1 MLMPF
6 CPVDVQILADGNAA
20 AAALRARLNPN
31 QDILFLASDGRFE
44 ALRLDLFVNALQEDG
59 HRVLRYADITP
70 NPALAD
76 VAKLLSFLS
85 ANAFVPTAVVAA
97 GGGSCIDL
105 GKAACALCGLPPAHT
120 SAAVREALRTHAYE
134 RPHARPGLYALPTTA
149 GTGSEVT
156 RWATLW
162 DPEENKKLS
171 LDYAG
176 GFPKAALLVP
186 AWMRGMGAELTLATG
201 LDALSH
207 AMEAYWAAARE
218 PLSQEL
224 ALAAVAKIRDA
235 LPLSLADADAPAPRR
250 ELAMG
255 SLLAGLAFSRTRT
268 TACHSISYPLTLL
281 FGVPHG
287 FAAAMALSSVLRRN
301 RAAVPELNRLDAL
314 FDEYEGFDAWMER
327 AARGVRPLRLSAFG
341 IAEGDL
347 PAIRDLASTP
357 GRMDNNPV
365 AFSPDELLEILR
377 ENL

>member
-6 CPVDVQILADGNAA
+6 CPVDVQILPDGNAA
-20 AAALRARLNPN
+20 AAALRARMEPE
-31 QDILFLASDGRFE
+31 QAILLLASDGRFKALGLGLLAD
-44 ALRLDLFVNALQEDG
+44 ALRADG
-59 HRVLRYADITP
+59 HRVLRYADIAP

-76 VAKLLSFLS
+76 VAKLLSFL
-85 ANAFVPTAVVAA
+85 ATGAFTPTAVVAV

-120 SAAVREALRTHAYE
+120 PAAVREALRPRAYE
-134 RPHARPGLYALPTTA
+134 RPPPRPGLYALPTTA

-162 DPEENKKLS
+162 DPEETKKLS
-171 LDYAG
+171 LDDAG

-186 AWMRGMGAELTLATG
+186 EWTRGMGAELTLATG

-207 AMEAYWAAARE
+207 AMEAYWAVARE

-224 ALAAVAKIRDA
+224 ALAAAAKIRDA
-235 LPLSLADADAPAPRR
+235 LPLALADAGAPAPRR

-287 FAAAMALSSVLRRN
+287 FAAAVTLSSVLRCN

-314 FDEYEGFDAWMER
+314 FEEYEGFDAWMER
-327 AARGVRPLRLSAFG
+327 VSLACARCGCPPSGSPRATCPRSATWRARRAAWTTIPWRLRRTSCW
-341 IAEGDL
+341 
-347 PAIRDLASTP
+347 
-357 GRMDNNPV
+357 
-365 AFSPDELLEILR
+365 
-377 ENL
+377 